1 MLDKDSLIEILGRLQ
16 SPTYGA
22 PPSDLQLAAFQESQP
37 LSDRSQVYFDTLE
50 PAHVATLQD
59 TILQLDKDA
68 AILSALHTTLQNRM
82 QTAITYY
89 QRATAALAPIN
100 RFPAEVLAQIFMAGK
115 DLELNFCVRMSW
127 VARRWRD
134 ITLSTPELWNRI
146 PVTSFFR
153 VLVYVGR
160 SGSTPLDIEVD
171 ARTYRVKTFALRQS
185 MDLLGQQ
192 LHRWRHIKVLLEDHE
207 QAQPILRPL
216 ENLCR
221 RISEG
226 SSPCQLSSI
235 RFGVPYSPNVISGTY
250 KSSLNIPP
258 TATLRAIELL
268 EVDLTCVPATSP
280 ASFYNM
286 RKLSLSSLENMQL
299 ETHFFGALASMPNL
313 TSLILDQCIFIV
325 PQPGGDSLPA
335 ITLAKLTVF
344 ELSHIPDETAN
355 LIFSKLYA
363 PNLQV
368 FGWYSRRLETPSTIL
383 DWETLRT
390 RYLTLSVLRLRNI
403 TSYATKHLLRW
414 LKELPNLVSLTVIFG
429 ELFSPKNVRRSA
441 EEVLHLLSQVKAPCC
456 VTLRRLK
463 IGDLDENGLVKLQAT
478 IQAKP
483 GLKTGKVVA
492 ILQPGTQNSKKRE
505 EVMGWLNMHQ
515 PNHKIYQLL
524 QDGIDQED
532 PREEESDDDS
542 DEE

>member
-1 MLDKDSLIEILGRLQ
+1 MLDKDPLIEILDRLQ

-22 PPSDLQLAAFQESQP
+22 PPSDLQLAALQESQSW
-37 LSDRSQVYFDTLE
+37 SDQSQVSFDTLE

-68 AILSALHTTLQNRM
+68 ATLLALHTTLQNRM
-82 QTAITYY
+82 RTATIYY

-115 DLELNFCVRMSW
+115 HIELNFCARMSW

-134 ITLSTPELWNRI
+134 IALSTPELWNRI
-146 PVTSFFR
+146 PLTNPFR
-153 VLVYVGR
+153 VSVYLER

-171 ARTYRVKTFALRQS
+171 ARTYQVKTFALRRS

-192 LHRWRHIKVLLEDHE
+192 LHRWRHIKVLLEDHD
-207 QAQPILRPL
+207 QAQLILRPL
-216 ENLCR
+216 EDLCR
-221 RISEG
+221 RISIG
-226 SSPCQLSSI
+226 PSTYQLSSI

-250 KSSLNIPP
+250 KSFLNIPP
-258 TATLRAIELL
+258 IATLRAIELL
-268 EVDLTCVPATSP
+268 EVDLACAPATPP

-299 ETHFFGALASMPNL
+299 ETHLFGALAGMPNL
-313 TSLILDQCIFIV
+313 TSLVLDQCMFIV
-325 PQPGGDSLPA
+325 PQPGGDSLPT
-335 ITLAKLTVF
+335 ITLAKLAVF

-368 FGWYSRRLETPSTIL
+368 FGWYSRRLETPSAIL
-383 DWETLRT
+383 DWETLRA
-390 RYLTLSVLRLRNI
+390 RYLTLTVLKLRNI
-403 TSYATKHLLRW
+403 TSYATKHLLHW
-414 LKELPNLVSLTVIFG
+414 LQELPNLMSLTVIFG

-441 EEVLHLLSQVKAPCC
+441 EEVLHLLSQAKAPCC
-456 VTLRRLK
+456 VMLRRLK

-483 GLKTGKVVA
+483 GLKLGKVAA

-505 EVMGWLNMHQ
+505 EVMAWLSTHHF
-515 PNHKIYQLL
+515 NHKIYEVL

-542 DEE
+542 DDE